1 MYNCFCVYTH
11 LTIYILSYIETCS
24 VHTCIYIYIHL
35 YLHIIY
41 IYKYLFYEYIRIYV
55 YIYTPFYIQTHV
67 YAYYVRICIYYIY
80 IIRIFDMFATFSSR
94 KIWKPRSEPWT
105 LRRPVSVP
113 SVAWRRR
120 ARRSDTEW
128 YKGNKVC
135 VCVYLFFI
143 ILLF

>member
-1 MYNCFCVYTH
+1 MN
-11 LTIYILSYIETCS
+11 
-24 VHTCIYIYIHL
+24 
-35 YLHIIY
+35 
-41 IYKYLFYEYIRIYV
+41 IYV
-55 YIYTPFYIQTHV
+55 YMYIYTPFYIQTHV

-135 VCVYLFFI
+135 VCVSVFYYCVILNTTHINIYLCICIIPRPTNYIYKEMNKLKSSENKNCRCGNFPGYLF
-143 ILLF
+143 